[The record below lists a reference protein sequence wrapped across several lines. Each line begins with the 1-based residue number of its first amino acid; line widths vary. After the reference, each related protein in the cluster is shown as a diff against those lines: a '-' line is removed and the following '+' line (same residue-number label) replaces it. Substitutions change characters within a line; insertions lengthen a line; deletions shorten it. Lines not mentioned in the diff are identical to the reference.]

1 MQIRM
6 ALPGTTYAKP
16 EDEPIVHEKQVAPS
30 FFATMRIPF
39 VGGRDLNDRDRAGTP
54 LVAIINESLAR
65 QISPNVLPL
74 DRTVVFGDKPYRI
87 VGVVK
92 DAELR
97 NVLDAPI
104 PVVYRAF
111 WQDDTLVDA
120 RLCVRVTGD
129 PAAALPMV
137 RSAIATI
144 DPNVPVTE
152 TMALLDQVRGAYTN
166 TRVAGA
172 VVICA
177 AFLALLLSA
186 MGLFGVISYEVGQRT
201 REIGIRLAVGAQPK
215 QIVTL
220 FVRNGVAMVITGS
233 AAGGIL
239 AIATTRLL
247 SAWLVGVSP
256 HDPFI
261 FCAAVSALGVVGTI
275 ASYVPARRAIRVD
288 PIVALRY
295 E

>member
-1 MQIRM
+1 
-6 ALPGTTYAKP
+6 
-16 EDEPIVHEKQVAPS
+16 
-30 FFATMRIPF
+30 
-39 VGGRDLNDRDRAGTP
+39 
-54 LVAIINESLAR
+54 
-65 QISPNVLPL
+65 
-74 DRTVVFGDKPYRI
+74 VVFDDQPYQI

-97 NVLDAPI
+97 NVLEAPI

-172 VVICA
+172 VVVCA

-201 REIGIRLAVGAQPK
+201 REIGIRLAVGAEPK

-220 FVRNGVAMVITGS
+220 FVRNGVAMVIAGS

-256 HDPFI
+256 YDPFI
-261 FCAAVSALGVVGTI
+261 FCAAVSALVVVGTI
-275 ASYVPARRAIRVD
+275 ASYLPARRAIRVD